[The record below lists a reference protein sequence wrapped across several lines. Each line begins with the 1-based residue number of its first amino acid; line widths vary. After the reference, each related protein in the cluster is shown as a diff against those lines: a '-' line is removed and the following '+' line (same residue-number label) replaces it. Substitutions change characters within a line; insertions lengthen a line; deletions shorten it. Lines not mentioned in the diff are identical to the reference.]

1 MSIRDSGKR
10 FVKIGGIQI
19 MNNEKLYEKIVKIE
33 DLGKK
38 VEKIEKLKEAKFG
51 SDEAIEVFLELEYDV
66 QTILNMWE
74 IQKDLLTIQQAVDM
88 LNDALKGK
96 ETWSYDKVF
105 RYLNDNKKTNGKIP
119 SIKIK
124 NERRIKRS
132 DLENFIEE
140 RTLTKEDYKQKYK
153 DLMTKNGKEII
164 LLSQMRDELDKKVK
178 VLEEENKQKD
188 ERMKELEEQ
197 LKLLQP
203 KPKSRTRSK
212 VKEETGKVE

>member
-38 VEKIEKLKEAKFG
+38 VKKIKQLQEAKFG
-51 SDEAIEVFLELEYDV
+51 SDEEIEVFLELPYDV
-66 QTILNMWE
+66 TTIFNMWE
-74 IQKDLLTIQQAVDM
+74 IRKDLLTINEAVEE
-88 LNDALKGK
+88 LNDKLKGK

-140 RTLTKEDYKQKYK
+140 RTMTKEDYKQKYN
-153 DLMTKNGKEII
+153 DLMTKNGKQISV
-164 LLSQMRDELDKKVK
+164 LSQINDDLNKKVK

-188 ERMKELEEQ
+188 DRIKELEEQ
-197 LKLLQP
+197 LKALQVKKPGRP
-203 KPKSRTRSK
+203 K
-212 VKEETGKVE
+212 KEDKEKAE

>member
-1 MSIRDSGKR
+1 
-10 FVKIGGIQI
+10 
-19 MNNEKLYEKIVKIE
+19 MNQEKLYEKIVKIE

-38 VEKIEKLKEAKFG
+38 VEKIEKLKKAEFG
-51 SDEAIEVFLELEYDV
+51 SDEEIEAFLELDYDV

-105 RYLNDNKKTNGKIP
+105 RYLNDNKKTNGKIA

-132 DLENFIEE
+132 VLETFIEE
-140 RTLTKEDYKQKYK
+140 RTMTKQDYKEKFEESK
-153 DLMTKNGKEII
+153 KTNGRQIS

-188 ERMKELEEQ
+188 ERIKELEEQ
-197 LKLLQP
+197 LKALQP
-203 KPKSRTRSK
+203 KPKQKTRGAK
-212 VKEETGKVE
+212 KEEEKETGKVE

>member
-1 MSIRDSGKR
+1 MSIRDSGNR

-19 MNNEKLYEKIVKIE
+19 MHIE
-33 DLGKK
+33 NIGKVEELEKK
-38 VEKIEKLKEAKFG
+38 VQKIKQLQEVKFG
-51 SDEAIEVFLELEYDV
+51 SDEEIEAFLELPYDV
-66 QTILNMWE
+66 TTIFNMWE
-74 IQKDLLTIQQAVDM
+74 IEKDLYTIQQAVEV
-88 LNDALKGK
+88 LNEALKGK
-96 ETWSYDKVF
+96 EKWSYDKVF
-105 RYLNDNKKTNGKIP
+105 RYLNPKKVKDVIP
-119 SIKIK
+119 SVKIK

-188 ERMKELEEQ
+188 ERIKELEEQ